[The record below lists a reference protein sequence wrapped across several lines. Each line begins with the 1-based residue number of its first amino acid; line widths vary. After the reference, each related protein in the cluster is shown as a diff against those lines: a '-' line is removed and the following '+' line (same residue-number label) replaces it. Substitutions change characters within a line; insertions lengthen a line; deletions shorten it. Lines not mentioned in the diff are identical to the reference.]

1 MPLEVLLHQVV
12 MSWVSTYVVMSVGTE
27 AVPNIGLCPF
37 TSDDGGNMFP
47 QGLVIKFHTPTVK
60 MAIY

>member
-12 MSWVSTYVVMSVGTE
+12 MSWVSTYVVTSVGTE

-47 QGLVIKFHTPTVK
+47 
-60 MAIY
+60 